1 MSPPKRL
8 RLQLYYH
15 SDGSSV
21 MQSMAR
27 KKERHSINKSP
38 VPSVFY
44 SFLSKKLKPYPST
57 LFVSVTGVTPPAP
70 MEVLERRPLNVFE
83 RESHNVSFED
93 ALREAEIGQNRKKD
107 GKDDD
112 DSELNDQAK
121 RVVRRTRAE
130 GEPCLVPDTV
140 VSRIPV
146 GKRGCFAMAFS
157 NDGRYLAA
165 ACEDSRNE
173 HVVRV
178 FEVESGKPTP
188 WGAGLVGHHAVIY
201 ALSWS
206 CGDDMLASA
215 SSDGTVIVWPV
226 PKRARMEE
234 EEDSMEGSE
243 KKKNDAN
250 ETTARSPGIMTGSYE
265 RRTPGIS
272 KRTILTHLPPCYV
285 YAVAFHPTA
294 DPPVLCTGAYDAK
307 LRLWDVSAKDGT
319 SKGRRADQQNESA
332 SALAKR
338 LSGDD
343 AGMGPPTS
351 AREIGQLGRGVAL
364 HSSRI
369 NTLMFDRRGIRL
381 FTGDGAG
388 VVNVWR
394 CNGDP
399 ADTASYRVI
408 KRIEHPD
415 VNGHPI
421 VSLDVSD
428 VTNTLLIHA
437 KQSIIRLVELK
448 YYRSPHSGFTGAHC
462 GFEPVQSCFSAD
474 GRYVLSG
481 SMTGGAHVWKSA
493 SGVPVD
499 PAPIRGHRFGQ
510 SLTCVAWH
518 PNQHLC
524 AMSSRGDGCPILLME
539 ADRDKVDPDMA
550 LEASEIMKQRLE
562 NMEMD
567 PDKLALMEQHVLT
580 TEQLAGTFSFF
591 VSFFS
596 LHHFLMLLIC
606 SFCHS
611 CLVPNLLILYVLFFK
626 LFFHLFLIIFFVTF
640 CSIK

>member
-1 MSPPKRL
+1 MILGIATVVDMSPPKRL

-15 SDGSSV
+15 SDGTAV
-21 MQSMAR
+21 MRSMAR
-27 KKERHSINKSP
+27 KKESQSVNRSP
-38 VPSVFY
+38 VPAVFY
-44 SFLSKKLKPYPST
+44 SFLSKKLRPYPST
-57 LFVSVTGVTPPAP
+57 LFVSVTGVKPPTSA
-70 MEVLERRPLNVFE
+70 EVLDRRPLNVFE
-83 RESHNVSFED
+83 RESHQISFQD
-93 ALREAEIGQNRKKD
+93 ALREAEIGQNRTND
-107 GKDDD
+107 GNDADND
-112 DSELNDQAK
+112 AELNDQAK

-140 VSRIPV
+140 VARVPV
-146 GKRGCFAMAFS
+146 GKRGCFALSFS

-165 ACEDSRNE
+165 ACEDGRNE

-188 WGAGLVGHHAVIY
+188 WGVCLAGHHAVIY

-215 SSDGTVIVWPV
+215 SSDGSVIVWPV
-226 PKRARMEE
+226 PKRDRTMEE
-234 EEDSMEGSE
+234 GMEGPDGE
-243 KKKNDAN
+243 K
-250 ETTARSPGIMTGSYE
+250 RQISFE
-265 RRTPGIS
+265 RRTPGVS

-307 LRLWDVSAKDGT
+307 LRLWDVSSKDGT
-319 SKGRRADQQNESA
+319 SKGRKSDRQNENA

-338 LSGDD
+338 LSGDNGD
-343 AGMGPPTS
+343 LGPPQP

-369 NTLMFDRRGIRL
+369 NTLIFDRRGIRL
-381 FTGDGAG
+381 FTGDGVG

-399 ADTASYRVI
+399 ADIASYRVI

-415 VNGHPI
+415 INGHAI
-421 VSLDVSD
+421 MSLSVSD

-448 YYRSPHSGFTGAHC
+448 YYRSPHPGFTGAHC
-462 GFEPVQSCFSAD
+462 GFEPVESCFSAD

-493 SGVPVD
+493 TGVPVE

-510 SLTCVAWH
+510 ALTCVAWH

-539 ADRDKVDPDMA
+539 ADRDKVNPDTA

-567 PDKLALMEQHVLT
+567 PDKLALMEQDELT
-580 TEQLAGTFSFF
+580 TEQMTGAFF
-591 VSFFS
+591 LVSFGFVD
-596 LHHFLMLLIC
+596 
-606 SFCHS
+606 FCFVTTS
-611 CLVPNLLILYVLFFK
+611 VFFLFF
-626 LFFHLFLIIFFVTF
+626 FSVFSVF
-640 CSIK
+640 